1 LKKPL
6 RLKIKYTFA
15 AIKTNFS
22 PMKKIFSLALV
33 AAIATLV
40 SCGPSAEEKA
50 AMEKAKQD
58 SIAAVQKAHD
68 DSLEA
73 ANKSVME
80 KAKADSTAAADAKAR
95 EDSIQEATKKKPAA
109 PKKVTNQQKMDDAK
123 KAAKKQRG

>member
-1 LKKPL
+1 
-6 RLKIKYTFA
+6 
-15 AIKTNFS
+15 
-22 PMKKIFSLALV
+22 MKKIFSLALV

-73 ANKSVME
+73 ANKSVFR
-80 KAKADSTAAADAKAR
+80 SL
-95 EDSIQEATKKKPAA
+95 
-109 PKKVTNQQKMDDAK
+109 
-123 KAAKKQRG
+123 